1 MKGKHTGAEASAKPA
16 GPLLIV
22 LSAPSGGGKTTLCHQ
37 LLAHQPELVRAV
49 TCTTRAPRAGEREG
63 VDYYFLD
70 GAAFAQ
76 RVAAGLFLEH
86 ATVYG
91 HHYGTLKSEV
101 LEKLR
106 QGRDL
111 VLGLDVQGV
120 ATVQARA
127 GQDPELRRALVTVFL
142 APPSLAVL
150 EQRLRNRGLDAPAEI
165 EKRLRVARHELAQ
178 APAFDYVIVSD
189 TVAEDLRRMQAIVAA
204 EKMRP
209 SRMALP
215 EY

>member
-1 MKGKHTGAEASAKPA
+1 MKGKHNSAEASAKPA

-37 LLAHQPELVRAV
+37 LLAHQPELARAV
-49 TCTTRAPRAGEREG
+49 TCTTRAPRAGELEG

-70 GAAFAQ
+70 CAAFAQ
-76 RVAAGLFLEH
+76 RVAAGWFLEH

-91 HHYGTLKSEV
+91 NHYGTLKSEV
-101 LEKLR
+101 LETLR
-106 QGRDL
+106 QGRDVML
-111 VLGLDVQGV
+111 SLDVQGV

-127 GQDPELRRALVTVFL
+127 GQDPELQRALVTVFL
-142 APPSLAVL
+142 APPSLAAL
-150 EQRLRNRGLDAPAEI
+150 EKRLRNRGLDAPAEI

-178 APAFDYVIVSD
+178 APTFDYVIVSD
-189 TVAEDLRRMQAIVAA
+189 TVAEDLRRMRAIVVA

-209 SRMALP
+209 SRAALP